1 MAHQKPP
8 TFVLLSL
15 SVITGII
22 SHDWWIGD
30 PNERLLFTS
39 VILLFTALK
48 TRVAALGLP
57 VACVLLGSTLIS
69 PVAPTNPPGG
79 TDRFQ
84 AVVQERV
91 SSRRAVLKVLAI
103 AHSQEAWL
111 PTPQRVMAI
120 FPTRP
125 PPSGAQLVVRG
136 KVSTTVTPKLAGA
149 PSKLYGHEKWGAQFV
164 IYIDEWRQIGH
175 TNETPREAFAGKKN
189 RGVLTA
195 LAFGD
200 KSDVSES
207 VMEVFQRTGTS
218 HLLAVSGLHIGIVA
232 GFCSGLMAMVIRRFK
247 KNWALLPWRALPPI
261 LGCGVAHLYV
271 ELAGSPVSAERAF
284 IFLCLY
290 GVAYT
295 ADRKIDTWEIWGMA
309 ALIIAL
315 TKPVAVFGPSLQLS
329 FGAVAGILIFRPKWQ
344 RLLPPDMPKPLLWI
358 ATSLGI
364 TIGATWGTLPA
375 VAWWFQSVSFTAPFA
390 NLFAVP
396 LIGGVATPAAIA
408 SLALPPP
415 LSALAASIADQT
427 IAITLQGLR
436 AIPTLTTTPAVGPT
450 GAALLFLCIAASNAS
465 LRLGLAFS
473 LCVLSWRAPIPKDF
487 TIQFLN
493 VGQGDAALIEWPDG
507 RRWLIDGGPQQTQLA
522 EYLRRRGIR
531 RVDKVF
537 LSHPHEDHK
546 GGLTDVLT
554 ELDVG
559 EVWVPPIEQPH
570 AASYRAWVLKAQR
583 RKLVVHNGKTT
594 ETEAWSLDQGI
605 DQDDMNNRSLVVN
618 VRYGRSNFLFCGDIE
633 AEAERRLS
641 PLLPKAD
648 VIKVPH
654 HGSRTSSTP
663 ALLDAVQP
671 KWAVFSAGL
680 NNRFG
685 HPHPEVW
692 ARYHRSKRIL
702 TATDGDVSFS
712 SDGWTVKRAH

>member
-1 MAHQKPP
+1 MTYCKPP

-22 SHDWWIGD
+22 SHEWWVGA
-30 PNERLLFTS
+30 PSERQLFTA
-39 VILLFTALK
+39 VILLFTALRA
-48 TRVAALGLP
+48 RVAALGLP

-69 PVAPTNPPGG
+69 PVDPTTPPSETG
-79 TDRFQ
+79 RFQ

-91 SSRRAVLKVLAI
+91 SSRRAILKVLAI
-103 AHSQEAWL
+103 AHSQERWL
-111 PTPQRVMAI
+111 PISQRVMAI

-125 PPSGAQLVVRG
+125 PPSGAQLVLRG
-136 KVSTTVTPKLAGA
+136 TVSTTETPKLLGA
-149 PSKLYGHEKWGAQFV
+149 PSRLYGHEKWGALFV
-164 IYIDEWRQIGH
+164 IHIDEWRRIGH
-175 TNETPREAFAGKKN
+175 TNETPREAFDGRKN
-189 RGVLTA
+189 RGGLTA
-195 LAFGD
+195 PAFGD

-232 GFCSGLMAMVIRRFK
+232 GFCSGLMAMAIRRFK

-290 GVAYT
+290 GLAYT
-295 ADRKIDTWEIWGMA
+295 ADRKIDAWEIWGLA

-315 TKPVAVFGPSLQLS
+315 TKPAAVFGPSLQLS
-329 FGAVAGILIFRPKWQ
+329 FGAVAGILILRPKWQ
-344 RLLPPDMPKPLLWI
+344 RLLPPDMPKPLVWI

-375 VAWWFQSVSFTAPFA
+375 VAWWFQSMSLTAPLA
-390 NLFAVP
+390 NLLAVP
-396 LIGGVATPAAIA
+396 LIGGIATPAAIA
-408 SLALPPP
+408 SVALPPP

-427 IAITLQGLR
+427 IDITLQGLL

-450 GAALLFLCIAASNAS
+450 GAALLFLCVAASNVS

-473 LCVLSWRAPIPKDF
+473 LCVICWRAPIPKDF

-493 VGQGDAALIEWPDG
+493 VGQGDAALVEWPDG
-507 RRWLIDGGPQQTQLA
+507 QRWLIDGGPKQTRLT

-531 RVDKVF
+531 RVDTVI
-537 LSHPHEDHK
+537 LSHPHADHK
-546 GGLTDVLT
+546 AGLTDVLT

-559 EVWVPPIEQPH
+559 EVWVPPIGQTHE
-570 AASYRAWVLKAQR
+570 ASYRHWILKAQPS
-583 RKLVVHNGKTT
+583 KLVTHNESNSK
-594 ETEAWSLDQGI
+594 TEAWSLDQGI
-605 DQDDMNNRSLVVN
+605 RQDDLNNRSLVVN

-633 AEAERRLS
+633 AEAEHRLS

-663 ALLDAVQP
+663 ALLEAVQP

-692 ARYHRSKRIL
+692 ARYHRSKRLL
-702 TATDGDVSFS
+702 TATDGDVIFR
-712 SDGWTVKRAH
+712 SDGWTVKRAR